1 MVRCGGL
8 LILVFVKDYH
18 RKHAPYKLITD
29 KMKALEKLVTK
40 RLYLVPLKLELLK
53 ATIIG
58 IDELATILGVKV
70 AADWAEQELIQ
81 AFPDI
86 ANILLQFPLQNE
98 WGWGSLIIHQTE
110 NTLIGHVMIKII
122 PDVTGLPT
130 DAVEIGYQVA
140 PLYRRQGYAS
150 EATKAM
156 MDWTL
161 SQPGMQ
167 TVTAGCAPDNI
178 ASKRVLEKI
187 GMELIEAREKVLVWK
202 LSRSKSFP

>member
-1 MVRCGGL
+1 
-8 LILVFVKDYH
+8 
-18 RKHAPYKLITD
+18 
-29 KMKALEKLVTK
+29 MKALEKLVTE
-40 RLYLVPLKLELLK
+40 RLYLVPFKLELLK
-53 ATIIG
+53 AAIIG

-98 WGWGSLIIHQTE
+98 WGWGSLIIHQAE
-110 NTLIGHVMIKII
+110 NTLIGHVMIKIV

-187 GMELIEAREKVLVWK
+187 GMDLIETREKVLVWK
-202 LSRSKSFP
+202 LSRSKSFS